1 MTEAPNFWL
10 IAIPAASGLTGVVVG
25 ALFTRWND
33 KRKQKLEFVAQQL
46 REFYSPL
53 LGFRTH
59 ILSVSE
65 LREVVRGKASVVWGD
80 MLEEAKQRGG
90 QPALEQL
97 RQDRWPEF
105 EKLLKVGD
113 EQFRDELLPL
123 YKKMLETFLDKYW
136 LWHKPDLPER
146 PLFVGYQGQSR
157 H

>member
-105 EKLLKVGD
+105 EKLL
-113 EQFRDELLPL
+113 
-123 YKKMLETFLDKYW
+123 
-136 LWHKPDLPER
+136 
-146 PLFVGYQGQSR
+146 
-157 H
+157 